1 MNRDEKEKS
10 YLLRIDD
17 GVLGD
22 SIVTSSR
29 GALAVLVA
37 LVDACDRLAFQGSI
51 GEAEN
56 ISILLD
62 FRTHFVMNTK

>member
-1 MNRDEKEKS
+1 M
-10 YLLRIDD
+10 RIDD
-17 GVLGD
+17 GVLGN
-22 SIVTSSR
+22 SIVTSPR
-29 GALAVLVA
+29 GAFAVLVA
-37 LVDACDRLAFQGSI
+37 LVDAGDCLAFQGSI